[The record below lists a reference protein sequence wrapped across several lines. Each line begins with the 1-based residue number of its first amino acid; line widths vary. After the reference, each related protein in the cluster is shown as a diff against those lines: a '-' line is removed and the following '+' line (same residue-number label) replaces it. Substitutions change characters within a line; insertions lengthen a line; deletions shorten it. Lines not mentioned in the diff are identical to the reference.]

1 MFCRL
6 AKRILF
12 FIGFS
17 GCLSAE
23 VSGQGASVAFEELW
37 RADDEMDFEVDEPEM
52 MDTAQLSVPLTAY
65 DSPFAAMSRYNFSFV
80 RYSRRGY
87 DWSFSRRTLNG
98 IDLYDPVTGNSFW
111 GILSALNET
120 PGREIETEG
129 FARSFTS
136 IGSEG
141 GIREFYLDPLDEPLS
156 SRIGWMFTD
165 RRFRHGFRVS
175 ATTGEMEGGW
185 AVLAA
190 GSRRWGRDRHVGG
203 VYADDWSLTLSLSKR
218 LGKRS
223 NLSVSFLV
231 APTERG
237 LRSASVQ
244 EAFDAT
250 GDLLYNP
257 AWGYQQGR
265 ERSSRVRDNTQP
277 MALATWNYQ
286 PDERWKVSV
295 SYAALWGTTAQSMLD
310 WYDANSPTP
319 DYYRY
324 LPSYFDNPQVSEAV
338 LEAWRSRDPKVTQI
352 AWEELYAINRNRD
365 SLDAAYVLGS
375 AVRRY
380 FNQQLVGCFS
390 YTPSRI
396 LSLSGGLRMR
406 ADRMTA
412 SNRIDDLLG
421 ASGLYDIDPYLIDD
435 QYFGD
440 KLQNDLRYP
449 DRIVRVGDDY
459 GYHYDIRYASC
470 EGWFMADLR
479 NRRNERFG
487 GYVGLRAALIG
498 FDRVGHYEK
507 ELFPGTASYGASE
520 RQRFTEY
527 TVQGGVSYLFS
538 PKHRIGVDLLYGDVA
553 PAAEDVFVSVEYRN
567 RTIDHPRPTNRLGGE
582 VTYRFSG
589 RLVGFEVRGYLL
601 STRGENTVRQYYDDV
616 ASVFSDMVITDMDKL
631 YAGVELGC
639 DIALTDRFAL
649 RTAFAQ
655 ARNTYRNDPM
665 VRIYSDKDGSVVA
678 PDARSYLR
686 GYRLGGS
693 PQRVAAA
700 ELSYQGVRMWRV
712 AVSVNYVADNY
723 VSLSPL
729 NRMSRV
735 FDYAASP
742 EDLERLVTQER
753 FPETFTINLF
763 AYKTFRLGRGYLT
776 VSGSVNNL
784 ANRRRIVY
792 SGYEQMR
799 LKRTGTGVNRSIEPF
814 GSKYL
819 YAYPRTYYLTM
830 SFRF

>member
-6 AKRILF
+6 MGKLLF
-12 FIGFS
+12 FVGILG
-17 GCLSAE
+17 LATVE
-23 VSGQGASVAFEELW
+23 VDGQGASVAFEELW
-37 RADDEMDFEVDEPEM
+37 RMDDGMDSDFERQKM
-52 MDTAQLSVPLTAY
+52 MDETQLSIPLTAY

-87 DWSFSRRTLNG
+87 DWSFSRRMLNG

-111 GILSALNET
+111 EILSALNET
-120 PGREIETEG
+120 PGQEIETEG
-129 FARSFTS
+129 FAGAFTS
-136 IGSEG
+136 AGNVG
-141 GIREFYLDPLDEPLS
+141 GIREFYLDPLEEPLS
-156 SRIGWMFTD
+156 SRVGWMFTD
-165 RRFRHGFRVS
+165 RRFRYGFRASV
-175 ATTGEMEGGW
+175 TTGELDGGW
-185 AVLAA
+185 AILAA
-190 GSRRWGRDRHVGG
+190 GSRRWGRDRHIGG
-203 VYADDWSLTLSLSKR
+203 VYTDDWSLSLSLSKR

-223 NLSVSFLV
+223 NLSVAFLV

-250 GDLLYNP
+250 DDPLYNP
-257 AWGYQQGR
+257 AWGYQEGR
-265 ERSSRVRDNTQP
+265 ERSSRVRDNVLP
-277 MALATWNYQ
+277 MALVTWNYR
-286 PDERWKVSV
+286 PDERWKVAV
-295 SYAALWGTTAQSMLD
+295 SYAALWGMTAQSMLD
-310 WYDANSPTP
+310 WYDANSPLS

-324 LPSYFDNPQVSEAV
+324 LPSYFDNPVVGEAV
-338 LEAWRSRDPKVTQI
+338 LEAWRSRDPNVTQI
-352 AWEELYAINRNRD
+352 AWEELYTINRNRD

-380 FNQQLVGCFS
+380 FNQQLVGCFR
-390 YTPSRI
+390 YAPSRI

-406 ADRMTA
+406 IDRMTA
-412 SNRIDDLLG
+412 SNRLDDLLG
-421 ASGLYDIDPYLIDD
+421 ASGFYDIDPYLIDD

-449 DRIVRVGDDY
+449 DRIVRKVDDY
-459 GYHYDIRYASC
+459 GYNYDIRYASC
-470 EGWFMADLR
+470 EGWFMADFR

-520 RQRFTEY
+520 RQYFTEY
-527 TVQGGVSYLFS
+527 TVQGGVSYRFS
-538 PKHRIGVDLLYGDVA
+538 PKHRLGVDLLYGDAA
-553 PAAEDVFVSVEYRN
+553 PAAEDVFISVEYRN
-567 RTIDHPRPTNRLGGE
+567 RTIDHPHPTNRLGGE
-582 VTYRFSG
+582 FTYRFSG

-601 STRGENTVRQYYDDV
+601 STRGENTVRRYYDDV

-649 RTAFAQ
+649 RTVFAQ

-678 PDARSYLR
+678 SDACTYLR

-700 ELSYQGVRMWRV
+700 ELSYQGVHMWRV
-712 AVSVNYVADNY
+712 ALSVNYVADNY

-742 EDLERLVTQER
+742 EDLERLVAQER
-753 FPETFTINLF
+753 FPEAFTINLF

>member
-6 AKRILF
+6 AKRLLL
-12 FIGFS
+12 FIGLS
-17 GCLSAE
+17 GCLSVE
-23 VSGQGASVAFEELW
+23 VHGQGASVAFEELW
-37 RADDEMDFEVDEPEM
+37 RMDDEGDYDFERQKM
-52 MDTAQLSVPLTAY
+52 MDETQLSIPLTAY

-111 GILSALNET
+111 EILSALNET
-120 PGREIETEG
+120 PGQEIESEG
-129 FARSFTS
+129 FAGAFTS
-136 IGSEG
+136 AGSVG
-141 GIREFYLDPLDEPLS
+141 GIREFYLDPLEEPLS
-156 SRIGWMFTD
+156 SRVGWMFTD
-165 RRFRHGFRVS
+165 RRFRHGFRASV
-175 ATTGEMEGGW
+175 TTGELDGGW

-190 GSRRWGRDRHVGG
+190 GSRRWGRDRHIGG
-203 VYADDWSLTLSLSKR
+203 VYADDWSLSLSLSKR

-223 NLSVSFLV
+223 DLSVSFLV

-250 GDLLYNP
+250 DDPLYNP
-257 AWGYQQGR
+257 AWGYQEGR
-265 ERSSRVRDNTQP
+265 ERSSRVRDNALP
-277 MALATWNYQ
+277 MALVTWNYR
-286 PDERWKVSV
+286 PDERWRVAV
-295 SYAALWGTTAQSMLD
+295 SYAALLGMTAQSMLD

-324 LPSYFDNPQVSEAV
+324 LPSFFDNPEVSEAV
-338 LEAWRSRDPKVTQI
+338 LEAWRSRDPNVTQI
-352 AWEELYAINRNRD
+352 AWEELYTINRNRD

-380 FNQQLVGCFS
+380 FNQQFVGCFR
-390 YTPSRI
+390 YAPSRI
-396 LSLSGGLRMR
+396 LSLNGGLRMR
-406 ADRMTA
+406 IDRMTA
-412 SNRIDDLLG
+412 SNRLDDLLG
-421 ASGLYDIDPYLIDD
+421 ASGLYDIDPYLIED

-449 DRIVRVGDDY
+449 DRIVRKGDDY
-459 GYHYDIRYASC
+459 GYNYDIRYASC
-470 EGWFMADLR
+470 EGWFMADFR

-507 ELFPGTASYGASE
+507 ELFPGKASYGASE
-520 RQRFTEY
+520 RQYFTEY
-527 TVQGGVSYLFS
+527 TVQGGVSYRFS
-538 PKHRIGVDLLYGDVA
+538 PKHRLGVDLLYGDAA
-553 PAAEDVFVSVEYRN
+553 PAAEDVFISVEYRN

-582 VTYRFSG
+582 FTYRFSG

-649 RTAFAQ
+649 RTVFAQ

-678 PDARSYLR
+678 SDARSYLR

-742 EDLERLVTQER
+742 EDLERLVAQER
-753 FPETFTINLF
+753 FPEAFTINLF

-776 VSGSVNNL
+776 LSGSVNNL

>member
-1 MFCRL
+1 MGRL
-6 AKRILF
+6 LF
-12 FIGFS
+12 FVGILG
-17 GCLSAE
+17 LATVE
-23 VSGQGASVAFEELW
+23 ADGQGASVAFEELW
-37 RADDEMDFEVDEPEM
+37 RMDDEMDSDFERQKM
-52 MDTAQLSVPLTAY
+52 MDETQLSIPLTAY

-111 GILSALNET
+111 EILSALNET
-120 PGREIETEG
+120 PGQEIESEG
-129 FARSFTS
+129 FAGAFTS
-136 IGSEG
+136 AGSVG
-141 GIREFYLDPLDEPLS
+141 GIREFYLDPLEEPLS
-156 SRIGWMFTD
+156 SRVGWMFTD
-165 RRFRHGFRVS
+165 RRFRYGFRASV
-175 ATTGEMEGGW
+175 TTGELDGGW
-185 AVLAA
+185 AILAA
-190 GSRRWGRDRHVGG
+190 GSRRWGRDRHIGG
-203 VYADDWSLTLSLSKR
+203 VYTDDWSLSLSLSKR

-223 NLSVSFLV
+223 NLSVAFLV

-250 GDLLYNP
+250 DDPLYNP
-257 AWGYQQGR
+257 AWGYQEGR
-265 ERSSRVRDNTQP
+265 ERSSRVRDN
-277 MALATWNYQ
+277 ALPIAFVTWNYR
-286 PDERWKVSV
+286 PDERWRVMV

-310 WYDANSPTP
+310 WYDANSPLS

-324 LPSYFDNPQVSEAV
+324 LPSYFDNPVVGEAV
-338 LEAWRSRDPKVTQI
+338 LEAWRSRDPNVTQI
-352 AWEELYAINRNRD
+352 AWEELYTINRNRD

-380 FNQQLVGCFS
+380 FNQQLVGCFR
-390 YTPSRI
+390 YAPSRI

-406 ADRMTA
+406 IDRMTA
-412 SNRIDDLLG
+412 SNRLDDLLG
-421 ASGLYDIDPYLIDD
+421 ASGFYDIDPYLIDD

-449 DRIVRVGDDY
+449 DRIVRKGDDY
-459 GYHYDIRYASC
+459 GYNYDIRYASC
-470 EGWFMADLR
+470 EGWFMADFR

-520 RQRFTEY
+520 RQYFTEY
-527 TVQGGVSYLFS
+527 TVQGGVSYRFS
-538 PKHRIGVDLLYGDVA
+538 PKHRLGVDLLYGDAA
-553 PAAEDVFVSVEYRN
+553 PAAEDVFISVEYRN

-582 VTYRFSG
+582 FTYRFSG

-601 STRGENTVRQYYDDV
+601 STRGENTVRRYYDDV

-639 DIALTDRFAL
+639 DVALTDRFAL
-649 RTAFAQ
+649 RMAFAQ
-655 ARNTYRNDPM
+655 ARNTYRNDPV

-700 ELSYQGVRMWRV
+700 ELGYQGVRMWRV
-712 AVSVNYVADNY
+712 ALSVNYVADNY

-742 EDLERLVTQER
+742 EDLERLVAQER
-753 FPETFTINLF
+753 FPEAFTINLF

>member
-1 MFCRL
+1 MGRL
-6 AKRILF
+6 LF
-12 FIGFS
+12 FVGILG
-17 GCLSAE
+17 LATVE
-23 VSGQGASVAFEELW
+23 ADGQGASVAFEELW
-37 RADDEMDFEVDEPEM
+37 RMDDEMDSDFERQKM
-52 MDTAQLSVPLTAY
+52 MDETQLSIPLTAY

-111 GILSALNET
+111 EILSALNET
-120 PGREIETEG
+120 PGQEIETEG
-129 FARSFTS
+129 FAGAFTS
-136 IGSEG
+136 AGNVG
-141 GIREFYLDPLDEPLS
+141 GIREFYLDPLEEPLS
-156 SRIGWMFTD
+156 SRVGWMFTD
-165 RRFRHGFRVS
+165 RRFRYGFRASV
-175 ATTGEMEGGW
+175 TTGELDGGW
-185 AVLAA
+185 AILAA
-190 GSRRWGRDRHVGG
+190 GSRRWGRDRHIGG
-203 VYADDWSLTLSLSKR
+203 VYTDDWSLSLSLSKR

-223 NLSVSFLV
+223 NLSVAFLV

-250 GDLLYNP
+250 DDPLYNP
-257 AWGYQQGR
+257 AWGYQEGR
-265 ERSSRVRDNTQP
+265 ERSSRVRDNVLP
-277 MALATWNYQ
+277 MALVTWNYR
-286 PDERWKVSV
+286 PDERWKVAV
-295 SYAALWGTTAQSMLD
+295 SYAALWGMTAQSMLD

-324 LPSYFDNPQVSEAV
+324 LPSYFDNPVVGEAV
-338 LEAWRSRDPKVTQI
+338 LEAWRSRDPNVTQI
-352 AWEELYAINRNRD
+352 AWEELYAINQNRD

-380 FNQQLVGCFS
+380 FNQQLVGCFR
-390 YTPSRI
+390 YVPSRI

-406 ADRMTA
+406 IDRMTA
-412 SNRIDDLLG
+412 SNRLDDLLG

-449 DRIVRVGDDY
+449 DRIVRKGDDY
-459 GYHYDIRYASC
+459 GYNYDIRYASC
-470 EGWFMADLR
+470 EGWFMADSR

-507 ELFPGTASYGASE
+507 ELFPGKASYGASE
-520 RQRFTEY
+520 RQYFTEY
-527 TVQGGVSYLFS
+527 TVQGGVSYRFS
-538 PKHRIGVDLLYGDVA
+538 PKHRLGVDLLYGDAA
-553 PAAEDVFVSVEYRN
+553 PAAEDVFISVEYRN

-582 VTYRFSG
+582 FTYRFSG

-601 STRGENTVRQYYDDV
+601 STRGENTVRRYYDDV

-639 DIALTDRFAL
+639 DVALTDRFAL
-649 RTAFAQ
+649 RMAFAQ
-655 ARNTYRNDPM
+655 ARNTYRNDPV

-700 ELSYQGVRMWRV
+700 ELGYQGVRMWRV
-712 AVSVNYVADNY
+712 ALSVNYVADNY

-753 FPETFTINLF
+753 FPEAFTINLF

-799 LKRTGTGVNRSIEPF
+799 LKRTGTGLNRSIEPF